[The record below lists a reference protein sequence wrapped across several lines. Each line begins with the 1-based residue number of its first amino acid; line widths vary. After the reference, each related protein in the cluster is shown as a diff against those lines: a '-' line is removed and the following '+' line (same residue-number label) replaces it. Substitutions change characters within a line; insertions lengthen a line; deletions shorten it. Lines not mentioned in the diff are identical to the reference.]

1 MFCFSKPYF
10 AWSWKIDPDEV
21 RGAVSA
27 WLARNRDAVVREI
40 RHDTVASVWYPPQLF
55 VSIYYDAP
63 GEVGSDATAVHTP
76 R

>member
-1 MFCFSKPYF
+1 
-10 AWSWKIDPDEV
+10 
-21 RGAVSA
+21 
-27 WLARNRDAVVREI
+27 VVREI

-63 GEVGSDATAVHTP
+63 GEAGSDATAVHAP